1 MEVVILK
8 KKMEINIFLI
18 FDSTNKKLIG
28 KFTKIS
34 DEISLLIKT
43 INDGKEIKYGKD
55 FMKIKFNSDV
65 DFPLNKSLKFHVMT
79 IIIKSV
85 FEENGKFYP
94 QINLSLLFFF
104 LSRNFNFEEYLC
116 NSCHDTSMISYE
128 LENIAILNVKGVDY
142 RCALWGVSKNEAVNL
157 IKKF

>member
-28 KFTKIS
+28 KFTKIW

-65 DFPLNKSLKFHVMT
+65 DFPLNKLLKFHAMT

-104 LSRNFNFEEYLC
+104 
-116 NSCHDTSMISYE
+116 
-128 LENIAILNVKGVDY
+128 K
-142 RCALWGVSKNEAVNL
+142 
-157 IKKF
+157 